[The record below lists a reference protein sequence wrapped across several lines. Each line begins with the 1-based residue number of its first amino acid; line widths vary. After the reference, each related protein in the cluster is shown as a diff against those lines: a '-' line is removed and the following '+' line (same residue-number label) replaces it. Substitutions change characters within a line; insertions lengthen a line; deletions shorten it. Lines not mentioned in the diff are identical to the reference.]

1 MHPLLQHKFWRPNC
15 SGKAFLFSPSKTF
28 CSRWDT
34 ISSWVVGK
42 VTRLGYFWKVFLEK
56 FHSQVAQIFDN
67 FLGHFDKYWFS
78 DKTVL
83 ATFDQQVL
91 GEIWL
96 LFVPTSG
103 HTGGRRRPNQVSLF
117 SDTHSSHDW
126 TRREPKKFPPKK
138 VIPISQC
145 YKTFFGGN
153 LAFTLS

>member
-1 MHPLLQHKFWRPNC
+1 M
-15 SGKAFLFSPSKTF
+15 
-28 CSRWDT
+28 
-34 ISSWVVGK
+34 
-42 VTRLGYFWKVFLEK
+42 TRLGYFWKVFLEK

-103 HTGGRRRPNQVSLF
+103 HMVVGVGQTKSAFLVTHILPMIGRDESQKIPPEKSY
-117 SDTHSSHDW
+117 SH
-126 TRREPKKFPPKK
+126 
-138 VIPISQC
+138 
-145 YKTFFGGN
+145 
-153 LAFTLS
+153 